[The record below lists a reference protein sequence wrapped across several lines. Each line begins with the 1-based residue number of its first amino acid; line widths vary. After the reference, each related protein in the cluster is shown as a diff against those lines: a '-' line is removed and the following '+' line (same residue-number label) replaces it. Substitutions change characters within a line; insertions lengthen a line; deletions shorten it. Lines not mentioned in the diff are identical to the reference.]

1 MNLDTESRAALL
13 AHARRALRAAAGDGP
28 SPAVPTELDRED
40 LARHGGVFVTLK
52 TAGHE
57 LRGCIGCF
65 GGDEGLA
72 ATVARMTRQS
82 ALRDP
87 RFPSVRPE
95 EVDGLR
101 ISVSVLSE
109 RTPCP
114 DASTIEVGRH
124 GVEIERGG
132 KRGVFLPQVA
142 PEQGWDRGALL
153 RHLCGKAS
161 LPPDAWR
168 DPDTRLWT
176 FEATVFGE

>member
-1 MNLDTESRAALL
+1 MNLDPETQTALL
-13 AHARRALRAAAGDGP
+13 AHARHALQAAADDAAAP
-28 SPAVPTELDRED
+28 TTPPALDRED
-40 LARHGGVFVTLK
+40 LASHGGVFVTLK
-52 TAGHE
+52 RGGGQ

-72 ATVARMTRQS
+72 ATVARMTAQS

-87 RFPSVRPE
+87 RFPAVGPG
-95 EVDGLR
+95 EVGELR
-101 ISVSVLSE
+101 VSLSVLSE

-114 DASTIEVGRH
+114 DPQVIEVGRH
-124 GVEIERGG
+124 GVEIEQGR

-142 PEQGWDRGALL
+142 PEQGWDRPALL

-161 LPPDAWR
+161 LPADAWR
-168 DPDTRLWT
+168 DSDARLWT